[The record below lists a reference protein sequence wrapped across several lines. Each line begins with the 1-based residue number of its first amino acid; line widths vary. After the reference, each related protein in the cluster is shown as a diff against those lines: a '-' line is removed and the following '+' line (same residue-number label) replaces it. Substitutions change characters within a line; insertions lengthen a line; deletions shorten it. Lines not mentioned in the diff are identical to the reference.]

1 MSVIISND
9 KYRVTIGKCGVY
21 DDKPAYIVT
30 FKVQVKVWFFWITIK
45 EFREL
50 EYDDDFKFCRNEAI
64 ELYHKIVNPYGKI

>member
-9 KYRVTIGKCGVY
+9 KYRVTIGKCDAY
-21 DDKPAYIVT
+21 DDEPVYILT

-50 EYDDDFKFCRNEAI
+50 EYDDDANFCKREAI

>member
-1 MSVIISND
+1 MGTIISNN
-9 KYRVTIGKCGVY
+9 KYRVTINTCGVY
-21 DDKPAYIVT
+21 DDMPAYILT

-50 EYDDDFKFCRNEAI
+50 EYDDDSNFCKSEAI

>member
-9 KYRVTIGKCGVY
+9 KYRVTIDKCGVY
-21 DDKPAYIVT
+21 DDEPAYILT

-50 EYDDDFKFCRNEAI
+50 EYDDDFEFCRNEAI
-64 ELYHKIVNPYGKI
+64 ELYYKIVNPYGKI